1 MSAARK
7 TGLGKGLDALI
18 PTTPQTQQG
27 LTPSQLPAS
36 SIDSLLVDQIVP
48 NPRQPRTIFA
58 TKHLTELAASI
69 KEHGVIQPLIVMQGE
84 TDEQYIL
91 IAGERRLQAAKLA
104 ELETVPVVIREKTS
118 DQGLLELA
126 LIENVQRA
134 DLNPL
139 ETAAAYQA
147 LTKEFGLTQD
157 QVAER
162 VGMSRVSITNK
173 MSLLS
178 VSERLQAAILNS
190 LDTDDEDESKNFK
203 VTEGHARA
211 LKGLSHAQQ
220 NEALRVVISQ
230 ELSVRKTEELARKYK
245 GQQEKIE
252 LPPSSKTPEI
262 LDLENR
268 LFEKFTTKVNIAHS
282 EKGGRITL
290 HYTSDEEMNALLMK
304 LLGEL

>member
-139 ETAAAYQA
+139 ETASAYQA
-147 LTKEFGLTQD
+147 LTKEFGLTQE

-162 VGMSRVSITNK
+162 VGKSRVSITNT

-178 VSERLQAAILNS
+178 ASERVQQAILDS
-190 LDTDDEDESKNFK
+190 LDTENDGHK

-220 NEALRVVISQ
+220 NEALRVVIAQ

-252 LPPSSKTPEI
+252 LPPSPKTPEI

-282 EKGGRITL
+282 DKGGRITL
-290 HYTSDEEMNALLMK
+290 HYTSDEEMNALLEQ